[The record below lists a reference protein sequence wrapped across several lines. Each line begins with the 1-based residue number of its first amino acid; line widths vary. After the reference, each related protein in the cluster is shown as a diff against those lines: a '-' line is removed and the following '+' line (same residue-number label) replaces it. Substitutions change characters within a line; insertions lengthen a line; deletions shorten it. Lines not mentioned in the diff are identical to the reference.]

1 MDDFYRCTVDL
12 SHALSHTI
20 LFLIFFCSIYNSDY
34 CKMQNFLEW
43 FFREILNKMSRAG
56 TTLVEVK
63 SGYGLDTETEIKML
77 TVVEE
82 AKKDPNVKV
91 DISSTYCGAHAVP
104 R

>member
-1 MDDFYRCTVDL
+1 
-12 SHALSHTI
+12 
-20 LFLIFFCSIYNSDY
+20 
-34 CKMQNFLEW
+34 
-43 FFREILNKMSRAG
+43 MSQAG

-104 R
+104 K